1 MIDSSPSP
9 SPRFP
14 PRGRPVPV
22 LVVLGLSAVP
32 LVLLWFSPP
41 ASHPRP
47 DRAARASAAPDLARL
62 PPPPSGTRPAA
73 GAHPG
78 PVSRGAAGCFGERCA
93 GAAGP
98 GLRAALQAKAGLV
111 QSCYRSA
118 LRDRPGLRGT
128 IAVSVRVGSGG
139 QVCSAAVTGDDLGE
153 PAVSAC
159 VTNLFRAGRFP
170 APEGGCVDVS
180 VPMNFAPKP

>member
-14 PRGRPVPV
+14 PRGLPVAV
-22 LVVLGLSAVP
+22 LVMLGSTVVP
-32 LVLLWFSPP
+32 LILLWLSPP
-41 ASHPRP
+41 ASHPGP
-47 DRAARASAAPDLARL
+47 DRGARASAAPDLAL
-62 PPPPSGTRPAA
+62 APPPTGTAPAA
-73 GAHPG
+73 SARPG
-78 PVSRGAAGCFGERCA
+78 PVVRGAAGCAGEHCA

-98 GLRAALQAKAGLV
+98 ELRAALQAKAGRV
-111 QSCYRSA
+111 RSCYRSV
-118 LRDRPGLRGT
+118 LRDRPGLRG
-128 IAVSVRVGSGG
+128 ALALSVRIGSGG
-139 QVCSAAVTGDDLGE
+139 QVCRAAVTGDDLGE

-170 APEGGCVDVS
+170 APDGGCVDVS